1 MFEISNLI
9 VDDIKILLSKAETVK
24 DKAEILLRLLEYDEN
39 FLEHAAAISEKYFEK
54 PDTRYDV
61 SQYYLTSD
69 DKEFILEYAE
79 KTNDLDKTVALI
91 NNLCSCTSGSDGLD
105 YDEIITLANNEISV
119 ISDIS
124 DFEFLDK
131 ETSTSS
137 KNEIETR
144 RPYKNFIYPKK

>member
-79 KTNDLDKTVALI
+79 KTNDLDKT
-91 NNLCSCTSGSDGLD
+91 
-105 YDEIITLANNEISV
+105 EISV

>member
-24 DKAEILLRLLEYDEN
+24 DKAEILLRLLEY
-39 FLEHAAAISEKYFEK
+39 EKT
-54 PDTRYDV
+54 DTRYDV